1 MCGLGNYISR
11 PGMVRVVIFAQYYG
25 VLFVSLSLIGWSWES
40 LRDWWQFLKLGLPG
54 IAMICVEWISF
65 EVSAFVLG
73 SIDEVQLGINAVV
86 ISILSLL
93 AMVRLLLLHIK
104 D

>member
-1 MCGLGNYISR
+1 
-11 PGMVRVVIFAQYYG
+11 MVRVVIFCT
-25 VLFVSLSLIGWSWES
+25 VLWSALCLSLSLIGWSWES